1 MSQKKT
7 NTQTQTTQ
15 STLTAFLTSPEMI
28 QLVRDVAI
36 VGKAEG
42 AKLRASTSDRLSPRL
57 TQCKTALDSAKAEGS
72 KLRTSTAT
80 HLYSGLTR
88 CKALLTSAKAAA
100 TQLQQQSATSVN
112 YDTPTIMRKLGTE
125 QFEVWQH
132 LNGVIET
139 PDTNIHVQAYNMDLC

>member
-28 QLVRDVAI
+28 QLVRDVAT
-36 VGKAEG
+36 VSKTEG
-42 AKLRASTSDRLSPRL
+42 V
-57 TQCKTALDSAKAEGS
+57 

-80 HLYSGLTR
+80 HLFYGVTR
-88 CKALLTSAKAAA
+88 CKALLTSAKAAV
-100 TQLQQQSATSVN
+100 TQLQQQSATSSAVN
-112 YDTPTIMRKLGTE
+112 YDTPTMIRKLGTE

-139 PDTNIHVQAYNMDLC
+139 PDTNIHVQAYNTDLC

>member
-7 NTQTQTTQ
+7 NTQTTPA
-15 STLTAFLTSPEMI
+15 TLTAFLTSPEMI

-42 AKLRASTSDRLSPRL
+42 AKLRASTGASLSPRL

-72 KLRTSTAT
+72 KLRTSTTT
-80 HLYSGLTR
+80 HLHSGLTR
-88 CKALLTSAKAAA
+88 CKALLTSAKAAV
-100 TQLQQQSATSVN
+100 TQLQQQSATSPTVN
-112 YDTPTIMRKLGTE
+112 YDTPTIMRKLGTT

-139 PDTNIHVQAYNMDLC
+139 PDTNIHVQAYNTDLC

>member
-7 NTQTQTTQ
+7 NTQTTPA
-15 STLTAFLTSPEMI
+15 TLTAFLTSPEMI
-28 QLVRDVAI
+28 QLVRDVAV

-42 AKLRASTSDRLSPRL
+42 AKLRASAGARLSPRL

-80 HLYSGLTR
+80 HLHSGLTR
-88 CKALLTSAKAAA
+88 CKALLTSAKAAV
-100 TQLQQQSATSVN
+100 TQLQQQPAVSPTVN
-112 YDTPTIMRKLGTE
+112 YDTPTIMRKLGTA
-125 QFEVWQH
+125 QFEAWQH

-139 PDTNIHVQAYNMDLC
+139 PDTNIHVQAYNMDLY

>member
-7 NTQTQTTQ
+7 NTQTTPA
-15 STLTAFLTSPEMI
+15 TLTAFLTSPEMI
-28 QLVRDVAI
+28 QLVRDVAV

-42 AKLRASTSDRLSPRL
+42 AKLR
-57 TQCKTALDSAKAEGS
+57 
-72 KLRTSTAT
+72 TSTTT
-80 HLYSGLTR
+80 HLHSGLTR
-88 CKALLTSAKAAA
+88 CKALLTSAKAAV
-100 TQLQQQSATSVN
+100 TQLQQQSATSPAVN

-139 PDTNIHVQAYNMDLC
+139 PDTNIHVQAYNTDLC

>member
-7 NTQTQTTQ
+7 NTQTTPA
-15 STLTAFLTSPEMI
+15 TLTAFLTSPEMI
-28 QLVRDVAI
+28 QLVRDVTV

-42 AKLRASTSDRLSPRL
+42 AKLRASTGARLSPRL

-80 HLYSGLTR
+80 HLHSGLTR
-88 CKALLTSAKAAA
+88 CKALLTSAKAAV
-100 TQLQQQSATSVN
+100 TQFQQQSAVSPTVN
-112 YDTPTIMRKLGTE
+112 YDVPTIMRKLGAT

-132 LNGVIET
+132 LNGVTET

>member
-7 NTQTQTTQ
+7 NSQTTPA
-15 STLTAFLTSPEMI
+15 TLTAFLTSPEMI
-28 QLVRDVAI
+28 QLVRDVTV

-42 AKLRASTSDRLSPRL
+42 AKLRASTGARLSPRL

-80 HLYSGLTR
+80 HLHSGLTR
-88 CKALLTSAKAAA
+88 CKALLTSAKAAV
-100 TQLQQQSATSVN
+100 TQFQQQSAVSPTVN
-112 YDTPTIMRKLGTE
+112 YDVPTIMRKLGTT

-132 LNGVIET
+132 LNGVTET

>member
-7 NTQTQTTQ
+7 NTQTTPA
-15 STLTAFLTSPEMI
+15 TLTAFLTSPEMI
-28 QLVRDVAI
+28 QLVRDVAV

-42 AKLRASTSDRLSPRL
+42 AKLRASAGARLSPRL
-57 TQCKTALDSAKAEGS
+57 TQCKTVLDSAKAEGS

-80 HLYSGLTR
+80 HLHSGLTR
-88 CKALLTSAKAAA
+88 CKALLTSAKAAV
-100 TQLQQQSATSVN
+100 TQLQQQSATSPAVN

-139 PDTNIHVQAYNMDLC
+139 PDTNIHVQAYNTDLC

>member
-7 NTQTQTTQ
+7 NTQTTPA
-15 STLTAFLTSPEMI
+15 TLTAFLTSPEMI
-28 QLVRDVAI
+28 QLVRDVTV

-42 AKLRASTSDRLSPRL
+42 AKLRASAGARLSPRL

-80 HLYSGLTR
+80 HLHSGLTR
-88 CKALLTSAKAAA
+88 CKALLTSAKAAV
-100 TQLQQQSATSVN
+100 TQLQQQSAVSPTVN
-112 YDTPTIMRKLGTE
+112 YDTPTIMRKLGTA
-125 QFEVWQH
+125 QFEAWQH
-132 LNGVIET
+132 LNGVTET

>member
-7 NTQTQTTQ
+7 NTQTTPA
-15 STLTAFLTSPEMI
+15 TLTAFLTSPEMI
-28 QLVRDVAI
+28 QLVRDVTV

-42 AKLRASTSDRLSPRL
+42 TKLRASAGARLSPRL

-80 HLYSGLTR
+80 HLHSGLTR
-88 CKALLTSAKAAA
+88 CKALLTSAKATV
-100 TQLQQQSATSVN
+100 TQLQQQPAVSPTVN
-112 YDTPTIMRKLGTE
+112 YDTPTIMRKLGTA
-125 QFEVWQH
+125 QFEAWQH
-132 LNGVIET
+132 LNGVTET

>member
-7 NTQTQTTQ
+7 NTQTTPA
-15 STLTAFLTSPEMI
+15 TLTAFLTSPEMI
-28 QLVRDVAI
+28 QLIRDVAV

-42 AKLRASTSDRLSPRL
+42 AKLRASAGARLSPRL

-80 HLYSGLTR
+80 HLHSGLTR
-88 CKALLTSAKAAA
+88 CKALLTSAKAAV
-100 TQLQQQSATSVN
+100 TQLQQQSATSPAVN

-139 PDTNIHVQAYNMDLC
+139 PDTNIHVQAYNTDLC

>member
-28 QLVRDVAI
+28 QLVRDVTVA
-36 VGKAEG
+36 GK
-42 AKLRASTSDRLSPRL
+42 T
-57 TQCKTALDSAKAEGS
+57 EGS

-80 HLYSGLTR
+80 HLHSGLTR
-88 CKALLTSAKAAA
+88 CKALLTSAKAAL
-100 TQLQQQSATSVN
+100 TQLQQQSATSPAVN

-139 PDTNIHVQAYNMDLC
+139 PDTNIHVQAYNTDLC

>member
-7 NTQTQTTQ
+7 NTQTTPA
-15 STLTAFLTSPEMI
+15 TLTAFLTSPEMI
-28 QLVRDVAI
+28 QLVRDVAV

-42 AKLRASTSDRLSPRL
+42 AKLRASAGARLSPRL

-80 HLYSGLTR
+80 HLHSGLTR
-88 CKALLTSAKAAA
+88 CKALLTSAKAAV
-100 TQLQQQSATSVN
+100 TQLQQQSATSPAVN

-139 PDTNIHVQAYNMDLC
+139 PDTNIHVQAYNTDLC

>member
-7 NTQTQTTQ
+7 NTQTTPA
-15 STLTAFLTSPEMI
+15 TLTAFLTSPEMI
-28 QLVRDVAI
+28 QLVRDVTVA
-36 VGKAEG
+36 GK
-42 AKLRASTSDRLSPRL
+42 T
-57 TQCKTALDSAKAEGS
+57 EGS

-80 HLYSGLTR
+80 HLFYGVTR
-88 CKALLTSAKAAA
+88 CKALLTSAKAAV
-100 TQLQQQSATSVN
+100 TQLQQQSATSPAVN

-139 PDTNIHVQAYNMDLC
+139 PDTNIHVQAYNTDLC